1 MRTNE
6 ENERFFPGYSLTA
19 GQFVELFCCSSKR
32 LELISIALKKLSN
45 PSSYQRSKKK
55 EKKKEKKRNKK
66 KKIEMKREQN
76 RRNNLESMD
85 RKSANFIGERLFK
98 ALSLTFDNK

>member
-55 EKKKEKKRNKK
+55 EKKKKKMKQKEENRNEKRT
-66 KKIEMKREQN
+66 EQEKQS
-76 RRNNLESMD
+76 RIDGS
-85 RKSANFIGERLFK
+85 
-98 ALSLTFDNK
+98 